1 MSVAHLLR
9 QDFPTLLDTDTL
21 ATAIALLVAA
31 GRRVVNFPVVDADGR
46 LVGSLSED
54 DLLAAVL
61 PRSAT
66 MEDGLT
72 DLGFVSDTLDQLRDK
87 LAEIADDPVADYMEH
102 PALPVYNDSTLTET
116 MLRLYHGEND
126 LPVVDQDSGKLLG
139 VISAFDL
146 LSALAQHNPC

>member
-9 QDFPTLLDTDTL
+9 KDFPTVLDTDTL
-21 ATAIALLVAA
+21 ATAISRLVAA
-31 GRRVVNFPVVDADGR
+31 GRRVVNVPVVDAEGR

-54 DLLAAVL
+54 DLLAAIL

-66 MEDGLT
+66 IEDGLT
-72 DLGFVSDTLDQLRDK
+72 DLGFVSDTLEQLCDK

-102 PALPVYNDSTLTET
+102 PCQPLYTNSSLSET

-126 LPVVDQDSGKLLG
+126 LPVVEPGGDKLVG
-139 VISAFDL
+139 VVSAYDVL
-146 LSALAQHNPC
+146 YALAQKPA